1 MKISD
6 FQILIK
12 NIYYSRDV
20 DRGINGTFIWLVE
33 ELGELARTIKDQE
46 IDKKRASEEIADVI
60 AWVNSLANL
69 LDINIES
76 ALFNK
81 YPNKCGKCNSNPCT
95 CKKR

>member
-6 FQILIK
+6 FQTLIK

-20 DRGINGTFIWLVE
+20 KRGINGTFIWLVE

-46 IDKKRASEEIADVI
+46 IDKKKASEEIADVI

-69 LDINIES
+69 LDINVEE
-76 ALFNK
+76 ALFDK
-81 YPNKCGKCNSNPCT
+81 YPNKCRKCNSLPCR
-95 CKKR
+95 CRK

>member
-69 LDINIES
+69 LDINVEE
-76 ALFNK
+76 ALFDK
-81 YPNKCGKCNSNPCT
+81 YPNKCRKCNSLPCR
-95 CKKR
+95 CRK

>member
-20 DRGINGTFIWLVE
+20 ERGISGTFIWLVE
-33 ELGELARTIKDQE
+33 ELGELARTIKDQK

-60 AWVNSLANL
+60 AWINSLANL
-69 LDINIES
+69 LDIDVEE
-76 ALFNK
+76 ALFDK
-81 YPNKCGKCNSNPCT
+81 YPNKCRKCNSLPCR
-95 CKKR
+95 CRK